1 MQVRIIAVGKIKERY
16 LSDAIA
22 EYEKRLIPYLNL
34 SILEIPEEKRGVH
47 LSGGKEHIIKN
58 REGDRILSAIPDG
71 SHIIALDINGKQMSS
86 EVFAA
91 RIKELQFAG
100 TRSIVVVIGGDLGLS
115 DDVLGRA
122 SLRLSFSPM
131 TFTHQMVRLIL
142 LEQIYRACKINSN
155 EPYHK

>member
-22 EYEKRLIPYLNL
+22 EYEKRLAPYLKL
-34 SILEIPEEKRGVH
+34 SILEITEEKRGAH
-47 LSGGKEHIIKN
+47 FSGGQEQVIKN
-58 REGDRILSAIPDG
+58 HEGNRILSAIPEG
-71 SHIIALDINGKQMSS
+71 SYVIALDISGKQMSS

-91 RIKELQFAG
+91 RIKELQLAG
-100 TRSIVVVIGGDLGLS
+100 TGLIVVIIGGDLGLS
-115 DDVLGRA
+115 DDVIARA
-122 SLRLSFSPM
+122 SLRLSLSPM

>member
-1 MQVRIIAVGKIKERY
+1 MQIRIIAVGKIKERY

-22 EYEKRLIPYLNL
+22 EYEKRLIPYLKL

-47 LSGGKEHIIKN
+47 LSGGQEHIIKN

-71 SHIIALDINGKQMSS
+71 SHTIALDIHGKQMSS

-91 RIKELQFAG
+91 CIKELQLAG

-115 DDVLGRA
+115 DDVLARA
-122 SLRLSFSPM
+122 SRRLSFSPM